1 MRTSKDA
8 EKRKNEILDISEEL
22 FAKNGFDYTSTNDIL
37 NKAGI
42 ARGTLYYYFK
52 SKEEILDSVISRM
65 TEQIMENANLVAND
79 KSIPILER
87 LTKTIMALNV
97 DSDIGYE
104 VMKQVHKPQN
114 ALMHQKMQKV
124 LLTKV
129 DEIVTKLIKECIDK
143 GICQTKYPKEVVEMA
158 MLYSNIVFDDLIEY
172 TEKEKKRKI
181 LAFIYNLEKMLNME
195 EDSLKST
202 ILPIFKING

>member
-52 SKEEILDSVISRM
+52 SKEDILDSVIDRM
-65 TEQIMENANLVAND
+65 TKQLMINANLIATD
-79 KSIPILER
+79 KSIPVLER
-87 LTKTIMALNV
+87 LTKTIMSLNV

-104 VMKQVHKPQN
+104 VMRQVHKPQN

-124 LLTKV
+124 LLTNV
-129 DEIVTKLIKECIDK
+129 DEIVTKLIEECIAE
-143 GICQTKYPKEVVEMA
+143 GICQTKYPKEVVEMI
-158 MLYSNIVFDDLIEY
+158 MLYSNIAFDDLVEY
-172 TEKEKKRKI
+172 TEEEKKTKI
-181 LAFIYNLEKMLNME
+181 LAFIYNLERMLDMK
-195 EDSLKST
+195 EDSLKT
-202 ILPIFKING
+202 VILPIFENK